1 MQNGQITGIKIIKM
15 NKLDFGV
22 DDPFEG
28 EEKKYKT
35 LEVNISQCLSTTVD
49 IEVPE
54 DFEDYDDSKALC
66 DFVREQIVLP
76 SELIL
81 EHSTDCWYIDDFC
94 VTL

>member
-35 LEVNISQCLSTTVD
+35 LEVNISQCLSTVVE
-49 IEVPE
+49 IQVPE
-54 DFEDYDDSKALC
+54 DFDEEKDSLK
-66 DFVREQIVLP
+66 DIVREQIILP

-81 EHSTDCWYIDDFC
+81 EHSTDCWYIDDFW
-94 VTL
+94 VGL